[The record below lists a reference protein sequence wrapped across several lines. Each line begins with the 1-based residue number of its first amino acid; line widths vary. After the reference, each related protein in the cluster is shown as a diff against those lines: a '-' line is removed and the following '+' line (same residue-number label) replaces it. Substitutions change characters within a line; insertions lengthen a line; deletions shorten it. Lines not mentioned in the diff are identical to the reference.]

1 MLAVPDPDSERD
13 CMHHRPI
20 AILLGLGWLAACTQ
34 TAAPSREPGFPQAP
48 PSAIALT
55 RPVTVLVFGD
65 SGYAYDYIEP
75 EDLAPPLTAAQF
87 EADWREEWLEDKR
100 PLDDYALP
108 ATTILPST
116 GGVVEATGLPRV
128 SESMRRYC
136 AASGCDFATMLG
148 DNIYPNGA
156 TLGADG
162 HDDPER
168 FSKLLFEP
176 FHALAPGDR
185 DFRIYS
191 TLGNHDWNTSREG
204 AGAER
209 QYLESTPPFYMDGFV
224 YRVQPPAGG
233 GAVEIFALDTTLLLS
248 AHDIPEALLD
258 DDGREVASDEL
269 DDFERWMKP
278 QTEIERDMVAWLD
291 HALATSSADWKIVI
305 GHHPLWSSA
314 GSKFQQARA
323 LRRLLL
329 PTLCRYA
336 DMYLAG
342 HEHTLEVHL
351 DKCDGA
357 GIERGAAPLLEVVS
371 GAAAKQRPLN
381 RAFMLRQ
388 SRDNPQ
394 LQTLWARGLVWG
406 FAHLTLSRDAATVRV
421 LTVANDGDVEPTIA
435 YEYTSP
441 RR

>member
-1 MLAVPDPDSERD
+1 MATRFIP
-13 CMHHRPI
+13 
-20 AILLGLGWLAACTQ
+20 LLLSLCSLVACTS
-34 TAAPSREPGFPQAP
+34 TSPAPRTGEAGA
-48 PSAIALT
+48 

-65 SGYAYDYIEP
+65 SGYAYDYIEA
-75 EDLAPPLTAAQF
+75 EDLSPPLTPEQF
-87 EADWREEWLEDKR
+87 EAAWREEWLEDKR
-100 PLDDYALP
+100 PLEDYALP
-108 ATTILPST
+108 ATTVLPAT
-116 GGVVEATGLPRV
+116 GGVVEATGLARV

-162 HDDPER
+162 HDDAGR
-168 FSKLLFEP
+168 FRKLLHAP
-176 FHALAPGDR
+176 FHDLVSGQR

-204 AGAER
+204 ALAELR
-209 QYLESTPPFYMDGFV
+209 YLEKTPPFYMDGLV
-224 YRVQPPAGG
+224 YRVQPAAARGT
-233 GAVEIFALDTTLLLS
+233 VEIFAIDTTLLL
-248 AHDIPEALLD
+248 AANDVPEALLD
-258 DDGREVASDEL
+258 DDGGEVASAEL
-269 DDFERWMKP
+269 DDVEPWMRP
-278 QTEIERDMVAWLD
+278 RTAIERNMVAWLD
-291 HALATSSADWKIVI
+291 RALASSDAEWKIVI

-314 GSKFQQARA
+314 GSKFQQARM

-342 HEHTLEVHL
+342 HDHTLEVHL
-351 DKCDGA
+351 DRCDSA
-357 GIERGAAPLLEVVS
+357 GLEPGAAPLLQVVS

-381 RAFMLRQ
+381 RAFMARQ
-388 SRDNPQ
+388 SRDHPQ

-406 FAHLTLSRDAATVRV
+406 FAHLALDPEHVTVRV
-421 LTVANDGDVEPTIA
+421 LTVANEGDVAPTVA

-441 RR
+441 RRGKR